1 MENIK
6 LLENTVFAIKNVVSY
21 FSKILR
27 LLDHPRW
34 VRDKSE
40 KMQLK
45 LQYRYLLIFFI
56 ICISL
61 YRKKYTNLLIL
72 FSIYLFNGGAIKR
85 VINTYN

>member
-6 LLENTVFAIKNVVSY
+6 LLENTVSAIKNVVSY

-34 VRDKSE
+34 ARDKSE

-56 ICISL
+56 ICTSL